1 MKSFTFSLQE
11 NMKSVKNENEKNVR
25 PFVTCFRLFSYFRKS
40 SSDYF
45 EIRSRTFRGMNNK
58 LLLIFSI
65 GNRTAFSPECMSDLE
80 DVSAFQDNK

>member
-1 MKSFTFSLQE
+1 MK
-11 NMKSVKNENEKNVR
+11 MKKMYVR
-25 PFVTCFRLFSYFRKS
+25 SSPVFVFFSYFRKCS
-40 SSDYF
+40 SYF
-45 EIRSRTFRGMNNK
+45 PTFRGMNNK